1 MRWGYTDLRTQ
12 FLENTGNP
20 GSTDTTLIA
29 FFDRNLG
36 PKYQLILAELANH
49 KTQPPAKTA
58 STVADQVYYHYP
70 PDVVDIE
77 NVQVT
82 VNSVDYPLETIHS
95 QSVWNWLNSL
105 TIQTSAIP
113 QFIFPRRD
121 DFGIW
126 PTPQD
131 AYTITFDYHM
141 RDRNLT
147 VADYITG
154 TVTVTQNSATI
165 TGSSTTFTANM
176 VGRWFQVT
184 TNTLDSY
191 WYRITSFT
199 STTVIVLESVYEGAS
214 GSGLSYKII
223 ESPEIPEEG
232 HILLADGVTAEWYAG
247 TRGDIAKATWWNN
260 KFWTGD
266 GNKNS
271 RSSED
276 TNGGLIGLKKRY
288 ASRSN
293 SRIIRRSKRLNS
305 SSSKLWATTIS

>member
-1 MRWGYTDLRTQ
+1 MRLGYTDLKNQ
-12 FLENTGNP
+12 FLDNTGNS
-20 GSTDTTLIA
+20 GSIDIIIGN

-36 PKYQLILAELANH
+36 SKYQLILAELANH

-82 VNSVDYPLETIHS
+82 VNSVDYPLETINS

-105 TIQTSAIP
+105 TIHTSAIP
-113 QFIFPRRD
+113 QFVFPRRD

-126 PTPQD
+126 PTPQ
-131 AYTITFDYHM
+131 AVYTITFDYHL

-147 VADYITG
+147 VADYTTG
-154 TVTVTQNSATI
+154 TVTVTEDSATV

-184 TNTLDSY
+184 TNTADSY
-191 WYRITSFT
+191 WYRITSYT
-199 STTVIVLESVYEGAS
+199 SATVITLESVYEGAS
-214 GSGLSYKII
+214 GSSLSYKII

-232 HILLADGVTAEWYAG
+232 HILLADGVTSDWYAG
-247 TRGDIAKATWWNN
+247 PGQDISKGTWWNN

-271 RSSED
+271 RSVED
-276 TNGGLIGLKKRY
+276 TNGGLLGLKKRY

-305 SSSKLWATTIS
+305 ASSKLWATTIS

>member
-1 MRWGYTDLRTQ
+1 MRWTYSDLRTQ
-12 FLENTGNP
+12 FVENTGNP

-49 KTQPPAKTA
+49 KTQPPPQTA

-82 VNSVDYPLETIHS
+82 VNSVKYPLDPVHS

-126 PTPQD
+126 PTPQ
-131 AYTITFDYHM
+131 AVYTITFDYHM
-141 RDRNLT
+141 RDRSLT
-147 VADYITG
+147 VADYSDG
-154 TVTVTQNSATI
+154 TVAVTENSATV
-165 TGSSTTFTANM
+165 TGTSTTFTANM

-184 TNTLDSY
+184 TNTADSY
-191 WYRITSFT
+191 WYRITSYT
-199 STTVIVLESVYEGAS
+199 SATVITLESNYEGAT
-214 GSGLSYKII
+214 GSSLSYKIG

-232 HILLADGVTAEWYAG
+232 HILISDGVTSEWWMGPGQDPQKGIYF
-247 TRGDIAKATWWNN
+247 NN

-266 GNKNS
+266 GNNNS
-271 RSSED
+271 RSIEN
-276 TNGGLIGLKKRY
+276 TNGGLLGMKKRY

-293 SRIIRRSKRLNS
+293 SRVIRRGKRLNTMN
-305 SSSKLWATTIS
+305 KGWATTLS

>member
-1 MRWGYTDLRTQ
+1 MRLTYTSLKDQ
-12 FLENTGNP
+12 FLDNIGNP
-20 GSTDTTLIA
+20 GSTDTTLSN

-36 PKYQLILAELANH
+36 PKYQLILAELTDH
-49 KTQPPAKTA
+49 KTQPPPKTA

-82 VNSVDYPLETIHS
+82 VNSVDHPLETVHS

-113 QFIFPRRD
+113 QFVFPRRD

-147 VADYITG
+147 VADYTTG

-165 TGSSTTFTANM
+165 TGSGTTFTANM

-191 WYRITSFT
+191 WYRISAYTSA
-199 STTVIVLESVYEGAS
+199 TVITLESVYEGAS
-214 GSGLSYKII
+214 GSGLSYKIG
-223 ESPEIPEEG
+223 ESMETPEET
-232 HILLADGVTAEWYAG
+232 HILLADAVTSAWYAG
-247 TRGDIAKATWWNN
+247 PAQDITKATWWNN
-260 KFWTGD
+260 VFWTGD
-266 GNKNS
+266 GNNNS
-271 RSSED
+271 RSLAN
-276 TNGGLIGLKKRY
+276 TNGGLLGAKKRY

-293 SRIIRRSKRLNS
+293 SRVIRRIKQLNS
-305 SSSKLWATTIS
+305 ASSKLWATTLS

>member
-1 MRWGYTDLRTQ
+1 MRLTYTSLKDQ
-12 FLENTGNP
+12 FLDNIGNP
-20 GSTDTTLIA
+20 GSLDSTLGN

-36 PKYQLILAELANH
+36 PKYQLILAELTDH
-49 KTQPPAKTA
+49 KTQPPPKTA
-58 STVADQVYYHYP
+58 STVVDKVYYHYP

-82 VNSVDYPLETIHS
+82 VNSVKYPLETVHS

-113 QFIFPRRD
+113 QFVFPRRD

-147 VADYITG
+147 VADYTTG

-165 TGSSTTFTANM
+165 TGSGTTFTANM

-191 WYRITSFT
+191 WYRISAYTSA
-199 STTVIVLESVYEGAS
+199 TVITLESVYEGAS
-214 GSGLSYKII
+214 GSGLSYKIG
-223 ESPEIPEEG
+223 ESMETPEET
-232 HILLADGVTAEWYAG
+232 HILLADAVTSAWYAG
-247 TRGDIAKATWWNN
+247 PAQDITKATWWNN
-260 KFWTGD
+260 VFWTGD
-266 GNKNS
+266 GNNNS
-271 RSSED
+271 RSLAN
-276 TNGGLIGLKKRY
+276 TNGGLLGAKKRY

-293 SRIIRRSKRLNS
+293 SRVIRRIKQLNS
-305 SSSKLWATTIS
+305 ASSKLWATTLS